1 MLDSNTSAYVTH
13 NDYRGKF
20 VIRSCMHLFFRHIRY
35 THYTLF
41 IIFSAPFIYSSS
53 IDDIP
58 QTKKVRLTVFV
69 HGIMSIKPH
78 LSFSNFLRFITDRVE
93 DTLYSNTVR
102 FMRQDPFFYKNQ
114 AMQEI
119 GFHKIDPNR
128 IEKGYAS
135 GLIARQFTLIDES
148 VHPNSMYEN
157 HYYNYGWY
165 GLLSTRL
172 RYFDSI
178 PLYEGILAEVKKFRE
193 QGIDPEVRLIGYSHG
208 GNVCLNLG
216 AVRQNEPV
224 DQSLK
229 IDELVL
235 LGVPIQCETD
245 FLLTDPI
252 FKHVY
257 QLYSRG
263 DRIQKLDFFSTKR
276 FFSRRTFTPRTYFA
290 LPEKLTQIQ
299 LRITRAVRSNK
310 RECLPCFNL
319 NDVPSVSGK
328 SKRFRDASPGH
339 IELWFYGWTPENYR
353 KNFILD
359 PLPFCIFIPLVLDL
373 IEDTRERARTPNP
386 SKPIIFD
393 IRPEYEQIIIK
404 NQKSWKNV
412 TILEFFDKQ
421 TMQELKDM
429 AEPYRPDDYS
439 IKSYNKHIAQA
450 LQQASAQKIETKQ
463 SRVKHRKCR
472 AYPVKKSC
480 CYRPKRNR
488 FK

>member
-1 MLDSNTSAYVTH
+1 MIH
-13 NDYRGKF
+13 WYRLSVLILLCSTCVSKPTDK
-20 VIRSCMHLFFRHIRY
+20 I
-35 THYTLF
+35 
-41 IIFSAPFIYSSS
+41 
-53 IDDIP
+53 
-58 QTKKVRLTVFV
+58 VRMTIFV

-78 LSFSNFLRFITDRVE
+78 LSFSNFMRFITDRVE
-93 DTLYSNTVR
+93 DTVYSDTVR
-102 FMRQDPFFYKNQ
+102 NMREDDFFYKNQ

-128 IEKGYAS
+128 VEKGYAS
-135 GLIARQFTLIDES
+135 GLIARQFDMVEKLTDPY
-148 VHPNSMYEN
+148 HTYEN

-172 RYFDSI
+172 RYFDSV
-178 PLYEGILAEVKKFRE
+178 PLYEGIVAEVAKFRA
-193 QGIDPEVRLIGYSHG
+193 QGIEPQIRLIGYSHG

-224 DQSLK
+224 DQNLR
-229 IDELVL
+229 IDELIL

-252 FKHVY
+252 FKRVY
-257 QLYSRG
+257 QIYSRG

-276 FFSRRTFTPRTYFA
+276 FFSRRMFTSRTYFQ
-290 LPEKLTQIQ
+290 LPKKLTQIQ
-299 LRITRAVRSNK
+299 VRITRAVRGRK
-310 RECLPCFNL
+310 RTCLPCFNP

-359 PLPFCIFIPLVLDL
+359 PLPFMIFLPLVLDQV
-373 IEDTRERARTPNP
+373 EDTLDRAQTPKP
-386 SKPIIFD
+386 EKPIIFD

-412 TILEFFDKQ
+412 TVVDFLNPKIIH
-421 TMQELKDM
+421 ELKEM
-429 AEPYRPDDYS
+429 VKPYIPDCYTVET
-439 IKSYNKHIAQA
+439 YNAHIAQA
-450 LQQASAQKIETKQ
+450 LKSASEGKAKSCRKKIK
-463 SRVKHRKCR
+463 RRKCR
-472 AYPVKKSC
+472 SQVSVKKPC
-480 CYRPKRNR
+480 CRVRKRDR
-488 FK
+488 SSFIKAAAK